1 MYKTSYTKIIFRAHG
16 KAHKVAYSQMPI
28 RDRYRDVRT
37 IDWEAEK
44 KMYKLGNVLKNVS
57 VWLILYELKFSCFS
71 KTFDKM
77 RIFMSV
83 KLKTGLLAILIKDL
97 SQVIIWSRM
106 MIMTKILHFHVK
118 TVVLNLLKK
127 NMSYHICA
135 QLGTLENLK
144 TCLL

>member
-1 MYKTSYTKIIFRAHG
+1 
-16 KAHKVAYSQMPI
+16 
-28 RDRYRDVRT
+28 
-37 IDWEAEK
+37 
-44 KMYKLGNVLKNVS
+44 
-57 VWLILYELKFSCFS
+57 
-71 KTFDKM
+71 
-77 RIFMSV
+77 MSA
-83 KLKTGLLAILIKDL
+83 KLKTGLLAILIKDS

-135 QLGTLENLK
+135 PLGMLENLK

>member
-1 MYKTSYTKIIFRAHG
+1 
-16 KAHKVAYSQMPI
+16 
-28 RDRYRDVRT
+28 
-37 IDWEAEK
+37 
-44 KMYKLGNVLKNVS
+44 
-57 VWLILYELKFSCFS
+57 
-71 KTFDKM
+71 
-77 RIFMSV
+77 MSA
-83 KLKTGLLAILIKDL
+83 KLKTDLLAIPIKDL

-135 QLGTLENLK
+135 RLGMLENLK